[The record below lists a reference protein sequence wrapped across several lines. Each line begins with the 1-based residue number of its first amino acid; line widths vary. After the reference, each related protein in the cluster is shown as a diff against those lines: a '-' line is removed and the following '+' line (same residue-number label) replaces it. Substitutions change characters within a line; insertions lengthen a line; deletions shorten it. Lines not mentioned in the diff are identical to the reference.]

1 MRSFDSH
8 PRAAGPKA
16 RRGLSG
22 VGVVALF
29 SILGPGACSRTV
41 PLPPAPE
48 LEVRDLGQTSR
59 PATDL
64 VLRAEAALQE
74 NHLSEASQL
83 LLQARQAAP
92 DSGFLSRRH
101 CEVLAALGRRDEA
114 LEACKVANYR
124 IGSVVELRASVGAV
138 MAGAGPFT
146 MDMFSDA
153 NMMASGA
160 QRLRTDLPWGYAAFA
175 DIAKRLGD
183 REMMR
188 INVAELERVA
198 PEHGETKRA
207 VASLPPRWLWARGV
221 GWAALLLATISAVA
235 QSASRR
241 RAHNKARLGRSAAAV
256 IVVCLAS
263 LGQSPQ
269 AAAAPA
275 SKLAAAQPPAAPDDV
290 PKAEDKFSAFQV
302 NDEDPAGHL
311 PTEAQAN
318 GNPLQ
323 FGYLLMDLSAKAQAA
338 VAKGDHKAAI
348 KYYQALSKAVPGKSV
363 SFSRTCREYE
373 ALGDRTAALAACR
386 EALGLAGVEVEDY
399 DRYVRLTLDHPG
411 AVTAVEK
418 EDIVEIIKHL
428 RASPSTRAS
437 ASDLECQLAA
447 RLGDVKLLET
457 CVADLLVTAPRQ
469 SRTVTYQWSLALHKG
484 DAGAATRLIEQA
496 KRAGVQSP
504 GIAKMVEATAA
515 LRAHRR
521 LPIVGLLIA
530 AAALILGLYFWRTR
544 AQGAGPSRKLA
555 V

>member
-1 MRSFDSH
+1 
-8 PRAAGPKA
+8 
-16 RRGLSG
+16 LG

-29 SILGPGACSRTV
+29 SILGPVACSRTV
-41 PLPPAPE
+41 PLPAAHE
-48 LEVRDLGQTSR
+48 LEIRDLGRASR
-59 PATDL
+59 PAADL
-64 VLRAEAALQE
+64 VIRAEAALKQ
-74 NHLSEASQL
+74 NHLAEADQL
-83 LLQARQAAP
+83 LVQARQVVP
-92 DSGFLSRRH
+92 DSGFLARRH

-114 LEACKVANYR
+114 LEACKVANHR

-241 RAHNKARLGRSAAAV
+241 GARNKARPGRSAAAV

-263 LGQSPQ
+263 LSQSPH

-275 SKLAAAQPPAAPDDV
+275 SKLAAQPPAAPDDV

-386 EALGLAGVEVEDY
+386 EALGRSGVEVEDY

-496 KRAGVQSP
+496 KKAGVQSP